1 MNAEPEPVALES
13 EPANVPTSGP
23 LPQIPDLQSDPHS
36 PMTMPAGIPHLDQQ
50 GAEMLAATHPTT
62 TDNEVVLI
70 TGMSGAGRSRA
81 AAALEDLEWYVV
93 NNIPPALL
101 PALAGM
107 MTPAG
112 EGVHRLAVVVD
123 ARSRTFFSGLSAAL
137 TELRAQGVN
146 YRIVFLETT
155 DEELVRR
162 YEASRRPHPLQG
174 AGTLVDGLR
183 QERELLAPL
192 REQADEIVDT
202 TNMSVN
208 DIALHMRNVI
218 ADEAERKVSV
228 TIMSFGF
235 KHGLPLDADHVLD
248 VRFLKNPYWVDE
260 LRKLTGR
267 DAAVFDYVLTQPG
280 VKKFATTYADLIAST
295 LDGYRQQLK
304 PFVTVTIGCTGGRHR
319 SVAISEYV
327 AGILRQR
334 ALSVHVVHR
343 DIGRK

>member
-1 MNAEPEPVALES
+1 MNAEPEPFALES
-13 EPANVPTSGP
+13 ESANVPMSGS
-23 LPQIPDLQSDPHS
+23 LPQIPDLQSDPHI
-36 PMTMPAGIPHLDQQ
+36 PMTEPVGIPHLDQQ
-50 GAEMLAATHPTT
+50 GATMLAATHPTI

-81 AAALEDLEWYVV
+81 AAALEDLGWYVV

-101 PALAGM
+101 PTLAGM
-107 MTPAG
+107 MPSAG

-123 ARSRTFFSGLSAAL
+123 VRSRTFFSGLNAAL
-137 TELRAQGVN
+137 MELRAQGVN
-146 YRIVFLETT
+146 YRIVFLETA

-174 AGTLVDGLR
+174 TGTLVDGLR

-202 TNMSVN
+202 TNMLVS
-208 DIALHMRNVI
+208 DIALHMRTVI

-235 KHGLPLDADHVLD
+235 KYGLPLDADHVLD
-248 VRFLKNPYWVDE
+248 VRFLTNPYWVDE
-260 LRKLTGR
+260 LRKLTGQ
-267 DAAVFDYVLTQPG
+267 DAAVSDYVLTQSG
-280 VKKFATTYADLIAST
+280 AKKFAITYADLIAST
-295 LDGYRQQLK
+295 MDGYRQQLK
-304 PFVTVTIGCTGGRHR
+304 PFVTVAIGCTGGRHR

-327 AGILRQR
+327 AGILRQK
-334 ALSVHVVHR
+334 ALSVYVIHR